1 MRKRLAALLL
11 GLSLLLSACGT
22 VPVEDQQPEPSQRLG
37 DIAYVPLDDRPDNWE
52 RVEYLAAS
60 LGYRLLLPEE
70 GSFRTALNGQP
81 LNPNGTQ
88 SGDRAALYEWV
99 LAQEEAGCDRYLL
112 SLDQLLSGGLVN
124 SRAMAEPED
133 ITLSDWTVLTEAEL
147 LETLLTTLAA
157 DPNNRVYLLESV
169 MRLAPTVG
177 YRHWTLE
184 EYNALRA
191 YGAAPRPAL
200 NTMSLAAVEES
211 YPLGADGE
219 ALSLTDYGLTEEEV
233 TEYLSARSRKLALSE
248 EMLTL
253 CETLSGGAFRVLI
266 GIDDSSE
273 AESIQ
278 KNEISYL
285 SSLLREGDAILS
297 GVDDLAFKAL
307 TRLFLEETG
316 WYGGGTPAVRLR
328 CYGGTEDRPACEYDY
343 KPLTEILA
351 EHLAYFGLREA
362 GEGEDAAFEVLILTQ
377 PEDEARKAEYVDA
390 LAVQLRENEAAAIP
404 TALLDAGNGRYDA
417 ALQDRLLKDCHLGQ
431 LLSYSGFLD
440 MAIVTGTALS
450 HAAARY
456 AWLCQGR
463 QDAAADYAFRKALT
477 ASLVLDMG
485 YKHLVRPE
493 LLPYV
498 REKGGTPDNFCA
510 GAVSAEEL
518 VPWLTKKMDKACAPL
533 LRNLSASNY
542 LTDLSGGLAGWG
554 GAALE
559 NWRFPWQRA
568 FEVRMDILLA
578 APEDAH

>member
-1 MRKRLAALLL
+1 MRKQLAALALAL
-11 GLSLLLSACGT
+11 ILPLSACSA
-22 VPVEDQQPEPSQRLG
+22 VPVEDQRPEPSQRLG

-99 LAQEEAGCDRYLL
+99 LAQEAAGCDRYLL

-133 ITLSDWTVLTEAEL
+133 VTLSDGTVLTESEL
-147 LETLLTTLAA
+147 LEKLLTALAA

-191 YGAAPRPAL
+191 YGAAPRPAPEAL
-200 NTMSLAAVEES
+200 SLAAVEEN
-211 YPLGADGE
+211 YPLGADGA
-219 ALSLTDYGLTEEEV
+219 ALSLTDYGLTAEEV

-253 CETLSGGAFRVLI
+253 CGALSGGTFRVLV

-278 KNEISYL
+278 KNEIAYL

-316 WYGGGTPAVRLR
+316 WYGGETPAVRLR

-362 GEGEDAAFEVLILTQ
+362 REGEDAAFEVLILTQ
-377 PEDEARKAEYVDA
+377 PEEESRKPEYVDA
-390 LAVQLRENEAAAIP
+390 LAAQLRENEAAAVP

-417 ALQDRLLKDCHLGQ
+417 ALQERLLKDCHLGQ

-456 AWLCQGR
+456 AWLCQWR
-463 QDAAADYAFRKALT
+463 QDAAADYAFRKTLT

-498 REKGGTPDNFCA
+498 REQGGTPDNFCA
-510 GAVSAEEL
+510 GAVSTEEL
-518 VPWLTKKMDKACAPL
+518 IPWLTKKMDKACAPL

-542 LTDLSGGLAGWG
+542 LTDLSGSLSGWG
-554 GAALE
+554 GVALE

-568 FEVRMDILLA
+568 FEVRMDIRLA
-578 APEDAH
+578 APESAH